1 MRRQDREIR
10 DYSVILDIINSLPV
24 GHLAMNDA
32 GKPYGVTM
40 NYISELVAARN
51 AVLYFHGAKEGRK
64 VEILSR
70 DPHVYFFAERDD
82 GPKVIARPN
91 GTRSVTNLYV
101 SVAGEGV
108 MEPVG
113 AFGEKLRV
121 LPGRSLLADLAFYN
135 NALLLA
141 EIVAD
146 QPEIMRIIQ
155 NAIDDRRAPYSG
167 LTRTDSGIVQRFTD
181 RGGAVSCGV
190 HLKH

>member
-40 NYISELVAARN
+40 NYISELDAARN

-101 SVAGEGV
+101 SIAGEGV
-108 MEPVG
+108 MEPVDT
-113 AFGEKLRV
+113 FEEKRRV
-121 LPGRSLLADLAFYN
+121 LLAMANTFSDDPFDSIPDAVVKMTAVWKLVLN
-135 NALLLA
+135 SVTGKTNPPLT
-141 EIVAD
+141 
-146 QPEIMRIIQ
+146 QPE
-155 NAIDDRRAPYSG
+155 
-167 LTRTDSGIVQRFTD
+167 
-181 RGGAVSCGV
+181 
-190 HLKH
+190 